1 MNKEEIIE
9 IFIKYGV
16 LIEGHFLLTS
26 GKHSDKYL
34 QCAKLFQYPEY
45 SAEISK
51 LLSKKLE
58 KYEAELV
65 IAPAIGGIILSY
77 EIAKHL
83 GIESIFAE
91 RENQEMTLRRGF
103 TIEKGTKVLVVED
116 VVTTGGSVKEVIEL
130 VENCG
135 GDVLAVGSIVD
146 RSNNNVDFG
155 YPYESV
161 IKIDIDTYE
170 KAECPLCKKGSIP
183 YKPGSREFKKQ

>member
-51 LLSKKLE
+51 ILSKKLE
-58 KYEAELV
+58 KYKADVV
-65 IAPAIGGIILSY
+65 IAPAVGGIILSY
-77 EIAKHL
+77 EIAKQL
-83 GIESIFAE
+83 EIESIFAE
-91 RENQEMTLRRGF
+91 RESKNMTLRRGF
-103 TIEKGTKVLVVED
+103 TIDKGTKVLIVED
-116 VVTTGGSVKEVIEL
+116 VVTTGGSVKEVIAL
-130 VENCG
+130 VEKCG
-135 GDVLAVGSIVD
+135 GEILAVGSIVD
-146 RSNNNVDFG
+146 RSNNKVDFG

-161 IKIDIDTYE
+161 IKIDIDTYD
-170 KAECPLCKKGSIP
+170 KDECPLCKKGSIP
-183 YKPGSREFKKQ
+183 YKPGSRDI